1 MYTCVRNHLYEPKC
15 EHTICEFM
23 HDMRV
28 HARANISS
36 SPASQIRACIG
47 ICALSEKNIFCA
59 AARICTRRVFS
70 DRSIVELRF
79 VVRSARRLERSAGCA
94 QIGRVTRQIGEG
106 RDVRNDRKKLCFLL
120 PIIPQWKSASV
131 EEMVQSKRVFALR
144 WLKVRSDYGN
154 AVRPKSST
162 HANWTFLLKSYSS
175 LIVILQHPS
184 LGMAHLD
191 SRCHTRPSVLSR
203 SLVQP

>member
-1 MYTCVRNHLYEPKC
+1 
-15 EHTICEFM
+15 
-23 HDMRV
+23 MRV
-28 HARANISS
+28 HARYASS
-36 SPASQIRACIG
+36 
-47 ICALSEKNIFCA
+47 
-59 AARICTRRVFS
+59 CTREHQFTRESNSRVYWDLCTFRKKYILCGRAHLHAPRIF
-70 DRSIVELRF
+70 RSIHCRVIHCAIGEKTRK
-79 VVRSARRLERSAGCA
+79 VCA
-94 QIGRVTRQIGEG
+94 QIGRVTRQIGGG
-106 RDVRNDRKKLCFLL
+106 RDGRNDRKKLCFLL

-131 EEMVQSKRVFALR
+131 EETVQSKKVFALR
-144 WLKVRSDYGN
+144 WLKIRSDYGN

-175 LIVILQHPS
+175 LIVILQHLS